1 MKETRFIEQKKDSW
15 QELETLLSEKNAN
28 PDRLSELFVQVT
40 DDLSYARTYYGNRV
54 VRVFLNQL
62 TQRLFRKLFRNS
74 VNHFRR
80 FREFVSN
87 DLPVNMYRCRRQM
100 ILALVIFLVSVAIGV
115 FSAINDPGFSESIL
129 GHGYVEMTQE
139 NIEKGDP
146 MAVYKDDN
154 FFLSFLAIAR
164 NNLFVA
170 FRAFIF
176 GLLFSV
182 GSIGILVFNGIMVG
196 VFQYYFLERG
206 VVLDSL
212 LTIWMHGAMEIPAI
226 IISGGAG
233 LVMASGL
240 VFPGTYTRLQ
250 ALRISARAGIKIMA
264 GITPVIIVAAF
275 IEAFLTRQTDYPY
288 IIRAVFILLQ
298 LIFLA
303 FYFIYLPYKK
313 SKGKPV
319 YNLQD
324 EKIPVAPPIENELKD
339 LSPGGDVFSVTFR
352 LYFYSLAGVV
362 KKLIIPLILL
372 SVLFIIPAGLSDQS
386 GYFYQFFF
394 FQKLPEYISI
404 ENHPFLLPIL
414 AAALTAVVF
423 VAGFLW
429 RKDAAFKPEWKQFKN
444 ENKSVNFTRFLLTY
458 FVALIGLSALLIPGG
473 QGAWIFVLVLP
484 PFIFLISVF
493 QVSDSPGINDIV
505 KVFNVFLGTP
515 VFIIYTYFSLLF
527 PAAMILLLSDLAT
540 TLLGINMIEWVITYT
555 PEIYKWVQIST
566 NVIFLLFGLLFSG
579 LLLAT
584 GMVMVY
590 YSAMERIHAPGL
602 IARLRSL
609 DLMKTDD

>member
-1 MKETRFIEQKKDSW
+1 
-15 QELETLLSEKNAN
+15 KNAN

-80 FREFVSN
+80 FREFVAN
-87 DLPVNMYRCRRQM
+87 DLPLNMYRCRKQM
-100 ILALVIFLVSVAIGV
+100 LLALIIFLISAAIGV
-115 FSAINDPGFSESIL
+115 FSAIQDPGFSESIL
-129 GHGYVEMTQE
+129 GHGYIKMTQE

-154 FFLSFLAIAR
+154 LFLSFLAIAQ
-164 NNLFVA
+164 NNLLVA

-176 GLLFSV
+176 GLLFSL
-182 GSIGILVFNGIMVG
+182 GSISILVFNGIMVG
-196 VFQYYFLERG
+196 VFQYYFLARG

-233 LVMASGL
+233 LVMGGGL

-288 IIRAVFILLQ
+288 IVRAAFILLQ
-298 LIFLA
+298 LVFLT

-313 SKGKPV
+313 SKQKV
-319 YNLQD
+319 VFNLQD

-352 LYFYSLAGVV
+352 LYVYSLSGTIRRLAIPLVLLSLF
-362 KKLIIPLILL
+362 LIIL
-372 SVLFIIPAGLSDQS
+372 AGLADQS
-386 GYFYQFFF
+386 GYYYQFFF
-394 FQKLPEYISI
+394 FQKLPEYLSI
-404 ENHPFLLPIL
+404 ENYPFLLPVL
-414 AAALTAVVF
+414 AAALSTVVY

-429 RKDAAFKPEWKQFKN
+429 RKDEAFKPEWKEFN
-444 ENKSVNFTRFLLTY
+444 TENKLLNIKRFVLTFLISLLW
-458 FVALIGLSALLIPGG
+458 LSALLIPGA
-473 QGAWIFVLVLP
+473 QGAWIFILISP
-484 PFIFLISVF
+484 PFVFLISVLQILDF
-493 QVSDSPGINDIV
+493 PDLSGVS
-505 KVFNVFLGTP
+505 KTLNVFLGTP

-527 PAAMILLLSDLAT
+527 PATMLLLLSDMAT
-540 TLLGINMIEWVITYT
+540 NLLGIDMIEWVITYT

-566 NVIFLLFGLLFSG
+566 KIILLLFGLLLAV

-584 GMVMVY
+584 GIVMVY
-590 YSAMERIHAPGL
+590 YSAMERIHAPAL